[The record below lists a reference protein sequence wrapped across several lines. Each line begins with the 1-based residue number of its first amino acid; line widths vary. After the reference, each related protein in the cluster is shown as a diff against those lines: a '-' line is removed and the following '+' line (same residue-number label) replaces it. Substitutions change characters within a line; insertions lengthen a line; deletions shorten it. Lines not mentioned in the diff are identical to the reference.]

1 MPGVRSYVRQPL
13 PKTFEINMRIRPV
26 WKKRIAKLR
35 MGRYMG
41 TDGRHFGFYIRLGRI
56 VIELV

>member
-1 MPGVRSYVRQPL
+1 
-13 PKTFEINMRIRPV
+13 MRIKPG

-41 TDGRHFGFYIRLGRI
+41 TDGRHFGFYIRLGRV